1 MKNMMYTFVSIVV
14 IGLSIVL
21 QLSDNQLSNKDK
33 KAIILELE
41 NCFQESCN
49 GNEAGEIG
57 SFLKERLQEGAY
69 ENLSAHDDFAQ
80 AIENDLRKVCLNQ
93 YPDFYFQPENDQAGR
108 MCPAGFR
115 PQAYCKRASGRCNSE
130 QPCGKR
136 VWNVFVLRMPE
147 EKGCR
152 KDCPL
157 KDAGGPKNSW
167 SPQLA
172 VNF

>member
-21 QLSDNQLSNKDK
+21 QLSDNQLSDKDK

-57 SFLKERLQEGAY
+57 SFLKGRLQEGAY

-80 AIENDLRKVCLNQ
+80 AIEDDLRKVCLNH
-93 YPDFYFQPENDQAGR
+93 YPDFDFQPENEQASR

-115 PQAYCKRASGRCNSE
+115 PQECCKRASGRCISE

-136 VWNVFVLRMPE
+136 VWDVFVLKMAD
-147 EKGCR
+147 EKKCR
-152 KDCPL
+152 KNFPINNE
-157 KDAGGPKNSW
+157 GGNKNIW
-167 SPQLA
+167 SPELA
-172 VNF
+172 IGI

>member
-14 IGLSIVL
+14 IGLSIAL
-21 QLSDNQLSNKDK
+21 QLSDNQLSDKDK

-57 SFLKERLQEGAY
+57 SFLRERLREGAY
-69 ENLSAHDDFAQ
+69 ESQSAHNEFAQ
-80 AIENDLRKVCLNQ
+80 AIENDLRKACLNK
-93 YPDFYFQPENDQAGR
+93 YPEFEFQPKNDQAGR

-115 PQAYCKRASGRCNSE
+115 PKACCKKAQGQCNTD

-136 VWNVFVLRMPE
+136 VWDVFVLKMPE
-147 EKGCR
+147 DKECR
-152 KDCPL
+152 KNCPL
-157 KDAGGPKNSW
+157 KDEGCSKSSW
-167 SPQLA
+167 SPDLA
-172 VNF
+172 VGF